1 MQLFLILGA
10 REENLWQRC
19 KTSPTVLWGYEMLRA
34 IFMGW
39 NNTKV
44 EDNHSG
50 SKIWQ
55 NLAFFNSINFPF
67 LRHPFLGIKAPLGV
81 KMPHLSKN
89 GQ

>member
-1 MQLFLILGA
+1 MLMNAYSFCAAVSILF
-10 REENLWQRC
+10 
-19 KTSPTVLWGYEMLRA
+19 
-34 IFMGW
+34 
-39 NNTKV
+39 KV